1 MNLNTLPKAA
11 PCVNPP
17 AVLAFLQSFDPDG
30 WHNLVAIHPVTPQV
44 TAHTFAPGLWEDMRE
59 WITARNTSGLNV
71 YFTVNE
77 VRPETGDHKPGKMD
91 IARIR
96 AVWIDVDP
104 PKDKPYAE
112 GRWAIE
118 KTLRALPSCPC
129 PPTHLVDSGCKRSGA
144 CRTNFRRMP
153 GPSAWA
159 EGQGR
164 ALKAEFGGDAV
175 QNIDRIMRV
184 PGTVNWPTPAKR
196 DRGQPPRLAVA
207 CDEFLYDL
215 MGVKWPP
222 PLHRWEALARWFP
235 PVIAPAHTDND
246 AEIAAVQAEIDLG
259 VAQNG
264 LPSGFLPRLLDVVKR
279 SPVLLSA
286 LTGDIKGKDT
296 SSSAHR
302 AVVVARLRAAGP
314 FTPTDYATLVFNLDH
329 CQGDR
334 GAMPEEWWRRQLAR
348 DWVNVGKSH
357 DPATWFQPLD
367 DDPED
372 PEGDEP
378 GSGDDAAV
386 RIKGSFDIPRRGD
399 ITPWIGCKPVP
410 VPFVIDDFV
419 EQGAVTLLAGEGG
432 AGKSYVRPD
441 RRSGRGD
448 RDALLR
454 QDDTAGAGRVPVR
467 GRLPGG
473 HSYPSGPAV
482 RGHRHQHG
490 RCGGP
495 SHAAGTCWTIRRRTA
510 CYGRV
515 AR

>member
-1 MNLNTLPKAA
+1 MNSNTMPEAA

-17 AVLAFLQSFDPDG
+17 AALAFLQSFDPDG

-44 TAHTFAPGLWEDMRE
+44 TARTFAPGSWEDLRE
-59 WITARNTSGLNV
+59 WIAAHNTSGLNV

-77 VRPETGDHKPGKMD
+77 VRPETGDCKPGKAD

-104 PKDKPYAE
+104 PKDMPYAE
-112 GRWAIE
+112 GRWAVE
-118 KTLRALPSCPC
+118 KTLLALSCCPC
-129 PPTHLVDSGCKRSGA
+129 PPTHLVDSGGGLQAFWRLPDTLPA
-144 CRTNFRRMP
+144 DAEAV
-153 GPSAWA
+153 AWA

-184 PGTVNWPTPAKR
+184 PGTVNWPTPAKQA
-196 DRGQPPRLAVA
+196 RGQPPRLAAVYGA
-207 CDEFLYDL
+207 FLYDL

-222 PLHRWEALARWFP
+222 PLHRPEELARWLP
-235 PVIAPAHTDND
+235 PVTAPAHTDND

-279 SPVLLSA
+279 SPALLSA

-334 GAMPEEWWRRQLAR
+334 DAMLEEWWRRQLAR
-348 DWVNVGKSH
+348 DRISGGNPQSGNFPLWEKSRAYA
-357 DPATWFQPLD
+357 DRA
-367 DDPED
+367 
-372 PEGDEP
+372 
-378 GSGDDAAV
+378 
-386 RIKGSFDIPRRGD
+386 RR
-399 ITPWIGCKPVP
+399 
-410 VPFVIDDFV
+410 
-419 EQGAVTLLAGEGG
+419 LAGAHRSALAGRSCLRQVPQPRISRLVQHRGLGTDGG
-432 AGKSYVRPD
+432 QHAACEKTVDVPP
-441 RRSGRGD
+441 RSGW
-448 RDALLR
+448 LLSCLSFSSLH
-454 QDDTAGAGRVPVR
+454 TLVCSMVGRF
-467 GRLPGG
+467 
-473 HSYPSGPAV
+473 
-482 RGHRHQHG
+482 
-490 RCGGP
+490 CGEGL
-495 SHAAGTCWTIRRRTA
+495 
-510 CYGRV
+510 
-515 AR
+515 